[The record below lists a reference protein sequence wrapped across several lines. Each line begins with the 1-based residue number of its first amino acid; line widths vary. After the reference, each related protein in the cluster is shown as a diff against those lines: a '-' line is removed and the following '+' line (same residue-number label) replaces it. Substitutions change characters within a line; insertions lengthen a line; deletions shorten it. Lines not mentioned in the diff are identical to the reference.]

1 MSKAKGKRERERY
14 TQLNS
19 KFQRIARRDKKVY
32 LNEQCKET
40 EENNRMK
47 KTRNLFKKIG
57 DIKETFHARIGT
69 VKDRNHKDLTETEEI
84 KKRWQEYTKELNN
97 KVLNDLDN
105 HDGMVTHLELDILEC
120 EVKWAL
126 GRITM
131 NKARR
136 GNKIPTELFK
146 ILKDDDVKVL
156 DSSN

>member
-1 MSKAKGKRERERY
+1 
-14 TQLNS
+14 
-19 KFQRIARRDKKVY
+19 
-32 LNEQCKET
+32 
-40 EENNRMK
+40 MK

-126 GRITM
+126 GSTAR
-131 NKARR
+131 NKFNGGDGIPVDLFQILNMTLLKCCTQYAS
-136 GNKIPTELFK
+136 KIWKTQQ
-146 ILKDDDVKVL
+146 
-156 DSSN
+156 